1 MLASTHLRR
10 SLAACA
16 VLLLLSACEHGEG
29 GVCQGSRDCEDGL
42 VCDLTLD
49 ETRGVC
55 RSPEDIDG
63 GSDAGRLPDEVDPGP
78 DPVPDASIDGG
89 TADAGAVDGGAQPI
103 ADAGGD
109 SGFVNHE
116 DAGSDGDGG

>member
-10 SLAACA
+10 SLGACA
-16 VLLLLSACEHGEG
+16 VLLLLLSACEHGEG
-29 GVCQGSRDCEDGL
+29 GVCQGTRDCEDGL
-42 VCDLTLD
+42 ECDLTLD

-55 RSPEDIDG
+55 RSPGDIDG
-63 GSDAGRLPDEVDPGP
+63 GTDAGKLPDEIDPGP
-78 DPVPDASIDGG
+78 DPADASIDGG
-89 TADAGAVDGGAQPI
+89 AADAGAAGSGAPPI

-109 SGFVNHE
+109 SGLVNHE